1 MNTTPYPPAPS
12 PEILAPAG
20 DSDSFLAALAAGAD
34 AVYCGLKHFSARME
48 ADNFSTNELASL
60 TALAHDHGRRV
71 YVAMNTLIK
80 PTELAPVGRMLE
92 RMTRMVM
99 PDAIIFQ
106 DLAMVALARQ
116 TGFPGELHLST
127 LAAASPG
134 RGVAL
139 AAELSIHR
147 VVLPRELSIDE
158 IKAVARMLPPGL
170 ALEVFVHGAL
180 CYAVSGRCSWSSLL
194 GGKSGL
200 RGRCV
205 QPCRRRYRR
214 KNEALP
220 LFSCDDLGLG
230 VLVRLLNDVPAV
242 RSWKIEGRKKGPHYV
257 FHTVRAYQLLRDHG
271 RDPKARR
278 EAEDLLAMA
287 LGRTTTRYFF
297 LGHKPRS
304 PLSLRSQTGS
314 GLVIG
319 SVSGGQQ
326 SRVQVRES
334 LLCGDLVRVGLEDAG
349 GSFTVPVRRPIPKG
363 GRLDLPRPAQGQPVF
378 LVDRRPP
385 ELQGVL
391 RTWRAKLPAA
401 PPSLASDFAPK
412 LPQPK
417 PQPRT
422 RQASPIHIHAWRRLP
437 DRLPRGNEHGIWF
450 LPGVERSISRHI
462 FRRLWWWLPPII
474 WPEEE
479 PVFAEHLADVE
490 RLGGR
495 RFVLGAPWQR
505 ALLSSRAEPWAG
517 PFCHAANALCL
528 ATLADLGLAGAFAS
542 FELDRESLLAL
553 PGSSPLPMGVVV
565 GGMLPACVA
574 RVRADILR
582 DGEPLTSPKGEVFWT
597 QRHGSLFW
605 TFPNWEMDL
614 SAHQEAL
621 TRAGYQ
627 VLATLHEWVPKTV
640 PRKQR
645 PGLWNW
651 ELGLI

>member
-1 MNTTPYPPAPS
+1 VTS
-12 PEILAPAG
+12 SFPEILAPAG

-48 ADNFSTNELASL
+48 ADNFGLGELAAL
-60 TALAHDHGRRV
+60 TALAHSHGRRV

-80 PTELAPVGRMLE
+80 PGELAQAGRLLE
-92 RMTRMVM
+92 RMTRMVL
-99 PDAIIFQ
+99 PDALIFQ
-106 DLAMVALARQ
+106 DLAMVGLARQ
-116 TGFPGELHLST
+116 TGFAGELHLST

-139 AAELSIHR
+139 AANLGIQR

-158 IKAVARMLPPGL
+158 IKAVARMLPPNL
-170 ALEVFVHGAL
+170 DLEVFVHGAL

-214 KNEALP
+214 KGEAHAF
-220 LFSCDDLGLG
+220 FSCDDLGLG
-230 VLVRLLNDVPAV
+230 VLVRLLGEVPAV

-287 LGRTTTRYFF
+287 LSRPTTRYFF

-304 PLSLRSQTGS
+304 PLSLRPQTGS
-314 GLVIG
+314 GLLLGTVT
-319 SVSGGQQ
+319 GGPR
-326 SRVQVRES
+326 SRVQVREA
-334 LLCGDLVRVGLEDAG
+334 LMAGDLVRVGLEDAG
-349 GSFTVPVRRPIPKG
+349 GSFTVPVRRSIPKG
-363 GRLDLPRPAQGQPVF
+363 GRLDLSRPAQGKPVF

-385 ELQGVL
+385 ELGGIL

-401 PPSLASDFAPK
+401 PSSPASDFVPK
-412 LPQPK
+412 LPQPTA
-417 PQPRT
+417 PPRAC
-422 RQASPIHIHAWRRLP
+422 QARPVRLHAWRRLP
-437 DRLPRGNEHGIWF
+437 ARLPRDGEHGIWF

-479 PVFAEHLADVE
+479 AAFAEHLEDVE

-505 ALLSSRAEPWAG
+505 ALLSSRAEAWAG

-528 ATLADLGLAGAFAS
+528 AALADFGLAGAFAS
-542 FELDRESLLAL
+542 FELDGESLLAL

-574 RVRADILR
+574 RVRADSIR
-582 DGEPLTSPKGEVFWT
+582 DGEPLISPKGEVFWT

-605 TFPNWEMDL
+605 TYPNWELDL
-614 SAHQEAL
+614 SAHQQEL
-621 TRAGYQ
+621 LGAGYQ
-627 VLATLHEWVPKTV
+627 VFATLHEWVPKTV
-640 PRKQR
+640 PRKER

-651 ELGLI
+651 EVGLV